1 MAAYYNEIDP
11 NAAQWLRELIK
22 MGAIAPGDVDERSI
36 EDVFPD
42 DLRTYSQCHFFAGV
56 GGWSLALRLAG
67 WPDDRPV
74 WTGSAPCQ
82 PFSAAGKGGGIAD
95 ERHLWPAL
103 FWLISQCRPETVFGE
118 QVASKDG
125 LGWWD
130 IVSADLEGAG
140 YACGANDLCAPG
152 LAAVAKIPVD
162 FVDEFTGKPFTVL
175 LRDVPSSAPHL
186 RQRLYW
192 VANTDSP
199 GRQWQGQ
206 TQSAGRGH
214 NPIAIG
220 GEQVSPLAN
229 AQCPERGAIAEGW
242 GSEQHGAVGERQ
254 APSGS
259 TNGSTVSTL
268 AHPESAE
275 CECTRGTRAG
285 RAGSTDRRPWD
296 NPIWLP
302 CADGKARPAQSSI
315 FKMVDGISCR
325 MGYSGY
331 QCVSLK
337 EEEEIEDGPTTKAR
351 SREVLRNVRDSVDPE
366 GLRGCEVGRSFDFQE
381 AEVLQ
386 PEMHGRSDGG
396 DDQGREPQE
405 LPPSICEDPQ
415 GELREMRQG
424 GFFAACPSQRPQSHE
439 QRPVE
444 LDDVVRFLSP
454 SLSFAQLHGD
464 GRTESALQNL
474 WQTIGEAAALQYPLN
489 QAEEAWRSLAEEG
502 KARLRMGFDPC
513 RWVEIQ
519 QYTNPLVNG
528 LPRGVGYSGD
538 ISPQTAQNTAE
549 GRGMRLKGYGNA
561 IVPQLAAEF
570 VAATMECL

>member
-1 MAAYYNEIDP
+1 MASAYYNEIDP

-42 DLRTYSQCHFFAGV
+42 ELRPYSQCHFFAGV

-82 PFSAAGKGGGIAD
+82 PFSSAGKGGGTAD

-125 LGWWD
+125 LAWWD

-152 LAAVAKIPVD
+152 VGAFHI
-162 FVDEFTGKPFTVL
+162 
-175 LRDVPSSAPHL
+175 

-192 VANTDSP
+192 VANTDSPGRGQERELGGLSQIRSRRADKRVPTPGSSSHYGVSTLANADSP

-214 NPIAIG
+214 NPIALG
-220 GEQVSPLAN
+220 GEQVSPLARPES
-229 AQCPERGAIAEGW
+229 PER
-242 GSEQHGAVGERQ
+242 
-254 APSGS
+254 
-259 TNGSTVSTL
+259 
-268 AHPESAE
+268 
-275 CECTRGTRAG
+275 ECTRGTRTG
-285 RAGSTDRRPWD
+285 RAGSTDCVVMGDPSGQGLPIAPSNGETPAASGAAQRQTAERTNSHIARPWD

-315 FKMVDGISCR
+315 F
-325 MGYSGY
+325 
-331 QCVSLK
+331 
-337 EEEEIEDGPTTKAR
+337 
-351 SREVLRNVRDSVDPE
+351 
-366 GLRGCEVGRSFDFQE
+366 
-381 AEVLQ
+381 
-386 PEMHGRSDGG
+386 
-396 DDQGREPQE
+396 
-405 LPPSICEDPQ
+405 
-415 GELREMRQG
+415 
-424 GFFAACPSQRPQSHE
+424 
-439 QRPVE
+439 
-444 LDDVVRFLSP
+444 
-454 SLSFAQLHGD
+454 
-464 GRTESALQNL
+464 
-474 WQTIGEAAALQYPLN
+474 
-489 QAEEAWRSLAEEG
+489 
-502 KARLRMGFDPC
+502 
-513 RWVEIQ
+513 
-519 QYTNPLVNG
+519 PLVAG

-538 ISPQTAQNTAE
+538 PCPQTAQNTAE
-549 GRGMRLKGYGNA
+549 GRVMRLKGYGNA

-570 VAATMECL
+570 VGAAMESLR

>member
-42 DLRTYSQCHFFAGV
+42 ELRSYSQCHFFAGI
-56 GGWSLALRLAG
+56 GGWSLALRLAR

-82 PFSAAGKGGGIAD
+82 PFSAAGKGGGTAD

-152 LAAVAKIPVD
+152 LAAVAKISVD
-162 FVDEFTGKPFTVL
+162 FVDEFTGETFTVL

-192 VANTDSP
+192 VGNAESP
-199 GRQWQGQ
+199 
-206 TQSAGRGH
+206 
-214 NPIAIG
+214 
-220 GEQVSPLAN
+220 
-229 AQCPERGAIAEGW
+229 
-242 GSEQHGAVGERQ
+242 
-254 APSGS
+254 
-259 TNGSTVSTL
+259 
-268 AHPESAE
+268 E
-275 CECTRGTRAG
+275 CECTRGTRTG
-285 RAGSTDRRPWD
+285 RAGSTDCVVMGDASGQGLPIAPSNGETPPAASGAAQRQTAERTNSHIARPWD

-302 CADGKARPAQSSI
+302 CADGKARPAQRSI
-315 FKMVDGISCR
+315 F
-325 MGYSGY
+325 
-331 QCVSLK
+331 
-337 EEEEIEDGPTTKAR
+337 
-351 SREVLRNVRDSVDPE
+351 
-366 GLRGCEVGRSFDFQE
+366 
-381 AEVLQ
+381 
-386 PEMHGRSDGG
+386 
-396 DDQGREPQE
+396 
-405 LPPSICEDPQ
+405 
-415 GELREMRQG
+415 
-424 GFFAACPSQRPQSHE
+424 
-439 QRPVE
+439 
-444 LDDVVRFLSP
+444 
-454 SLSFAQLHGD
+454 
-464 GRTESALQNL
+464 
-474 WQTIGEAAALQYPLN
+474 
-489 QAEEAWRSLAEEG
+489 
-502 KARLRMGFDPC
+502 
-513 RWVEIQ
+513 
-519 QYTNPLVNG
+519 PLVAG

-549 GRGMRLKGYGNA
+549 GRVMRLKGYGNA

-570 VAATMECL
+570 VGAVMECL